1 MKRKV
6 FSLMMTLVL
15 AFVGIARADELTVND
30 GTSTNSYVPA
40 YGFYADAYL
49 KCEFVQPAADLADMV
64 GATINGMT
72 FYTSSAASDAWTSTW
87 QVFLA
92 EVSSTTISA
101 FNGPGTVVYEG
112 TLDGTGA
119 EMAITFTTPYTY
131 NGGNLLVGVYNIT
144 TGNYKSVT
152 WYGVSATGA
161 SVQGYSYSSLDA
173 VSPTQRNF
181 LPKTTFNY
189 GGGTPDN
196 GLPHVLSNGVL
207 VDAIDLGARPGYV
220 NATVSPNWQ
229 GPAWMQPAKVQM
241 YNDARRAYT
250 VSVLDFTP
258 NDSLFLLVDAELPFT
273 LAANA
278 ADTVDLNVTLRAT
291 EAVTGTTLERQFVAI
306 YEDSRL
312 AAVWPIT
319 AEVYSPE
326 CPDIWELALNL
337 HPNQMPV
344 TNQPLYESTL
354 TGGHLHNDYTLPFP
368 EIEEGY
374 DAVYKLTIENDA
386 KLNAYVL
393 ENYANGKVALYTED
407 FYSGLG
413 DDAPGH
419 TGPMADNNYTGI
431 QLGGGAATAPFE
443 AQIGEGTTT
452 TGYFPFYT
460 LYNYSIATALYT
472 AAELQEA
479 GATSAPMTSLS
490 FYATNAPGYAQQGI
504 SIWMANVTD
513 TETSTVSPLASGMTL
528 VYTGTMTPEIGWN
541 EFAFNEGSFAWD
553 GSSNVLILCQR
564 INGSWNSTVQ
574 WQAENIPGFNGMSYL
589 YSDYTVYDVT
599 TTSYNMYTSNY
610 RPNIIM
616 TAGGRSREMVAV
628 TINMADSW
636 GDGWNGNYLNISAT
650 DGTEESIT
658 LENGAT
664 GSETLYITDGSH
676 VTLTW
681 TTGSYAYETSFTVEM
696 NGETIFDGD
705 YTDLPFE
712 FDIPSAAPA
721 PVPNPGTIDNVSFGP
736 VIENLIMTPGN
747 YYLVASSTD
756 EDFEVYINV
765 EDVPCPQVDGF
776 VFSPM
781 PADDEDEVDPASVT
795 LRWAIPNYATGWR
808 LIFGSTYHPEAGH
821 PQTIMY
827 PEDGSFTN
835 EMANSYTVRNLW
847 NNTNYFWRVEFN
859 NTSCPGG
866 VSSPV
871 WGFTTHLRVP
881 QDLTVVD
888 EFVFDDEP
896 IVLNWTAVVD
906 RTYRTYNVYRD
917 GELIGSTQ
925 TNNIN
930 ATTYTD
936 GPLPYNMNG
945 YTYYVTAVYDE
956 GESAPSNTVEV
967 KVSGYSNETGING
980 YAYEQDGETPIPGVL
995 VTLTGTDEFG
1005 DSHVYTATT
1014 NNNGYYSKQVYAG
1027 EYTNAV
1033 ATLDG
1038 YQTTVT
1044 VHPLPF
1050 TVAYDAQVDNV
1061 NFIID
1066 ENFDPVCEVFA
1077 QYYPDS
1083 LDVNSPYVKVY
1094 WGCGF
1099 LPDAIIEDF
1108 ETGDFSMFEWQVSA
1122 NYPWSITTNNPY
1134 EGQYCMKSG
1143 GAGVANV
1150 VSDMIITMEIPGDG
1164 DMSFFGK
1171 ISSEN
1176 NWDYGYFYIDGQ
1188 QMGAYTGAG
1197 NWAERTFPI
1206 TAGEHTFRWSYQK
1219 DGSVNSNDDCFYVDY
1234 INFYKQPEAPIPG
1247 MTYDFDNSTMQG
1259 WTSIDADGD
1268 GYGWF
1273 VASDI
1278 MSTGYGHNGSNDC
1291 VLSQSYYM
1299 GSVLYPDN
1307 YFVSPQVQLG
1317 GMLRFYAC
1325 AQDASYAAE
1334 HFGVA
1339 VSTSGNT
1346 NPSDF
1351 TMLQEWTMTAKN
1363 VPAPKKA
1370 AASPI
1375 TTAAGQ
1381 KGYSRDGNNRA
1392 QGEWYEF
1399 NVDLSAYSGMGYVAI
1414 RHFNCHDMFYLDV
1427 DDITIGE
1434 PSKGIAEAPTRSLNH
1449 YRVYR
1454 TNCYNDGPYTEE
1466 NTVLLATVW
1475 VPDTVYIDVEWA
1487 DLAPGVYKWGVG
1499 AVYAGNRGELY
1510 EAPITWT
1517 EPQAVNNHVNGDRTG
1532 ATRRTVE
1539 VLPGANLNSNI
1550 SALNGALRGSN
1561 AYAMALYTSGMIVP
1575 AGLINFDIDNIAGA
1589 SVISTIA
1596 QVGGGAYDVNNGHL
1610 YLSDYSNGLLY
1621 EIDPTNG
1628 SLVNQVTTSYA
1639 LLSICTDPTT
1649 GDIYAVDEYNYLTIV
1664 DPATGITTDVGAMDN
1679 NVASIAIAPNGT
1691 MYGLAIGSPT
1701 TLYTINTA
1709 TAAQTSL
1716 GTLSVNSNYAQSIAF
1731 DVDNNKLYWAQC
1743 YDINT
1748 MNFYEINV
1756 NTLGTTQ
1763 VAANTGE
1770 LCGLVIPATAGPTPT
1785 PTPGTNLN
1793 QLALPRES
1801 ETIWSNCLDKD
1812 MWLEGLVTVN
1822 VLLNSADNP
1831 EGATVSFRN
1840 LNEGEQELYPM
1851 QTITIDETGYYIFED
1866 GFRKG
1871 DYEVTVEKDG
1881 YETIVDNVSI
1891 WAPTDLRY
1899 VMIEIIYG
1907 VDNLYVSSTGWAMW
1921 DAMGDPTNPDNP
1933 QGGDNTFTEGFEGGL
1948 NGWNVIDASGSEAT
1962 WVHSN
1967 NNPGGYDYT
1976 THAHGGTGFAM
1987 AYSFIDYDGAY
1998 NIDSYLVTPQ
2008 KYSITANSHLNF
2020 WADNA
2025 NDNYPENFSVCIAT
2039 VDNPTAND
2047 FTTVWT
2053 GGAKGNGGQKANVR
2067 HDANRYDNWR
2077 SHSIDLSA
2085 YAGQN
2090 VYIAFHDVNY
2100 DAYEVWIDDVELT
2113 AGRSEGDR
2121 HLEYFKVMCESIDH
2135 EPIFNAN
2142 TVHPF
2147 CQVATDELVPGEH
2160 YICKVAAVYSTGQ
2173 SAWSEVEWQYIPCT
2187 EYAGTV
2193 DGVDVNG
2200 NEISWTYP
2208 GGGQGPVGD
2217 GDTFTESWD
2226 NGLNGWTN
2234 IDNDG
2239 DGHMWYHSTEAG
2251 NHSTM
2256 AVTSHSGA
2264 GHVMG
2269 ESYCNATWEAL
2280 HPDDYLVSPQQY
2292 AIATGSTISLWACTQ
2307 DVSYPAE
2314 HFGFAISTG
2323 SNTNASDFTTI
2334 AEWTITAKG
2343 AGKGIVGRNGRNTRE
2358 GNWYQFSADLSDY
2371 AGQNVWIAVRHFN
2384 CTDQFILDID
2394 DIELSIASKGI
2405 NAILGAT
2412 AYACNAYGGTNPTG
2426 WITFDVDN
2434 AGAGSVLNGGLTVFG
2449 GDYCPVDHL
2458 VYATYNDNSW
2468 KAFDPTTGAIA
2479 NQGMLS
2485 DFFVDCAW
2493 DYTTNTMY
2501 GTKSGNLYIW
2511 DLQASTMS
2519 LVGSMGVQSM
2529 QVIAI
2534 DLQGQ
2539 MYGIE
2544 YSTGNFYRIDKTTG
2558 TTTLVGATGQGCQYV
2573 QGGGFDHNTETLYWA
2588 GYSSQ
2593 GFLAT
2598 VDLTTGHATVVANNV
2613 GELLSF
2619 CIPYDGGVNPNPE
2632 PGDGNVL
2639 GAMIFADGEWEAF
2652 VPYPT
2657 NNYVYEGDA
2666 TDLCVR
2672 MVYDGTN
2679 TLPEGNIY
2687 YSMSCE
2693 ECVEIDG
2700 ACAAGLP
2707 IHAEALTETDQ
2718 VKVWWGEQPFIPGE
2732 GEWYYYDNGQN
2743 EDAIGTNGGQFWWG
2757 VMFPAGSYNGNMIT
2771 KVAAYDYM
2779 AMTGNVTIYNDGANA
2794 PATAVGQ
2801 MNVVM
2806 TGSED
2811 FVEYEFAEPVII
2823 DPSKNVW
2830 VVFYN
2835 QSGATFPAAVCA
2847 NTGDANGRWVSLDG
2861 SSWVDMMSEYGL
2873 SYTFMVRAYIASG
2886 RGEVSV
2892 ISVDE
2897 PAGQGGTLAISGQGA
2912 KRAVRATR
2920 VSYNVYRATTAT
2932 GDYSLIGTVAEDNSG
2947 YYEFIDT
2954 PETAGTYYYQVT
2966 AVYDNDCESEPAAA
2980 FDDPSVNYVSAI
2992 VTGIS
2997 ENKAEVALYPNPT
3010 SGNVR
3015 IEAQGMS
3022 HITVVSVLGQVM
3034 YDTDV
3039 NGNEFELN
3047 MGQYNAGVYMVRIAT
3062 ENGVSTQRV
3071 TVVK

>member
-393 ENYANGKVALYTED
+393 DNYANGKVALYTED

-431 QLGGGAATAPFE
+431 QLGGGAAAAPFE

-658 LENGAT
+658 LESGST

-681 TTGSYAYETSFTVEM
+681 TTGSFAYETSFTVEM

-721 PVPNPGTIDNVSFGP
+721 PVPNPDNIDNVSFGP

-765 EDVPCPQVDGF
+765 EDVPCPQVEGF

-821 PQTIMY
+821 PQTIIY

-835 EMANSYTVRNLW
+835 EMANSFTVRNLW

-936 GPLPYNMNG
+936 GPLPYNMDG

-1033 ATLDG
+1033 ATIDG

-1108 ETGDFSMFEWQVSA
+1108 ETGDFSMFDWQVSA

-1134 EGQYCMKSG
+1134 EGDYCMKSG

-1197 NWAERTFPI
+1197 NWVERSFPI

-1268 GYGWF
+1268 GYGWY

-1381 KGYSRDGNNRA
+1381 KGYSRDGNNRV

-1414 RHFNCHDMFYLDV
+1414 RHFNCSDMFYLDV

-1517 EPQAVNNHVNGDRTG
+1517 NNTPVN
-1532 ATRRTVE
+1532 
-1539 VLPGANLNSNI
+1539 
-1550 SALNGALRGSN
+1550 
-1561 AYAMALYTSGMIVP
+1561 VP
-1575 AGLINFDIDNIAGA
+1575 AKSVGGELASASGQTGNTETADMNNRDGWYYYDNGTNVDAIGTGGGEFWWAVMFPAGSYTENTLTKVSTYDYMAMTGDVAIYNDGAAAPAGA
-1589 SVISTIA
+1589 ALA
-1596 QVGGGAYDVNNGHL
+1596 QANVTLTGSEVFVETVFGAPVA
-1610 YLSDYSNGLLY
+1610 
-1621 EIDPTNG
+1621 IDPTKNLWIVYHNASG
-1628 SLVNQVTTSYA
+1628 ATYPAAVCNN
-1639 LLSICTDPTT
+1639 T
-1649 GDIYAVDEYNYLTIV
+1649 GDANGRWVSLDGNSWVD
-1664 DPATGITTDVGAMDN
+1664 M
-1679 NVASIAIAPNGT
+1679 
-1691 MYGLAIGSPT
+1691 
-1701 TLYTINTA
+1701 
-1709 TAAQTSL
+1709 
-1716 GTLSVNSNYAQSIAF
+1716 YAQYNLAYTF
-1731 DVDNNKLYWAQC
+1731 MMRAYLEN
-1743 YDINT
+1743 
-1748 MNFYEINV
+1748 
-1756 NTLGTTQ
+1756 G
-1763 VAANTGE
+1763 G
-1770 LCGLVIPATAGPTPT
+1770 ATPGA
-1785 PTPGTNLN
+1785 GTNLN
-1793 QLALPRES
+1793 ELALPRES

-1933 QGGDNTFTEGFEGGL
+1933 DDPQGGDVTVILTADDVWGDGSGYQMLLDADATAYGTIIPETGALSMNCTGNEAIYAEFEYKIPTNADGNCSTSNMVNNSSVTITIPAGVYDWCITNPTPGDRIWIASSNGNIGGRYDDFEFEAGNTYEFHVYF
-1948 NGWNVIDASGSEAT
+1948 
-1962 WVHSN
+1962 
-1967 NNPGGYDYT
+1967 GGY
-1976 THAHGGTGFAM
+1976 
-1987 AYSFIDYDGAY
+1987 
-1998 NIDSYLVTPQ
+1998 
-2008 KYSITANSHLNF
+2008 
-2020 WADNA
+2020 
-2025 NDNYPENFSVCIAT
+2025 NDAT
-2039 VDNPTAND
+2039 DLTI
-2047 FTTVWT
+2047 T
-2053 GGAKGNGGQKANVR
+2053 GGAKNFLNMGLGNEGCKTTNDVLAENVSRAN
-2067 HDANRYDNWR
+2067 
-2077 SHSIDLSA
+2077 
-2085 YAGQN
+2085 
-2090 VYIAFHDVNY
+2090 
-2100 DAYEVWIDDVELT
+2100 
-2113 AGRSEGDR
+2113 DR

-2468 KAFDPTTGAIA
+2468 KAFDPTTGVVA

-2501 GTKSGNLYIW
+2501 GTKSGNLYTW

-2666 TDLCVR
+2666 TELCVR

-2707 IHAEALTETDQ
+2707 IHAEAMTETDQ

-2801 MNVVM
+2801 MNVTM

-2861 SSWVDMMSEYGL
+2861 STWVDMMGEYGL

-2966 AVYDNDCESEPAAA
+2966 AVYDNDCESEPAVAA
-2980 FDDPSVNYVSAI
+2980 DDESVNYVSAI

-3022 HITVVSVLGQVM
+3022 HITVVSVLGQVV